1 MNASEGGKRGGRR
14 DGAGRGRGNSDR
26 RDGERRDGDRPMRPR
41 REPTAPEV
49 AIQSDLDEI
58 NRRLEAYK
66 AQQGDIT
73 ARIKGLS
80 STVSSAK
87 TALTE
92 AQAKKNAI
100 FTELKEANAVKASA
114 LSALKTVDNKR
125 KAAIAEATKVA
136 DACEIKVRKRTFE
149 GPDEKDG
156 DEDEDTASLN
166 KKVKELEWQQQTS
179 SLSAKEDRELIA
191 AIEKLRSRRM
201 DIGKFHT
208 EKRKVW
214 ELQADITA
222 AKAKLNEANA
232 KVDEIRARLGPAI
245 KAVDAA
251 RAELDST
258 TGSKKKGAA
267 ADEAKEAKY
276 TAATQAPEVAEK
288 LAHLTKIPAELPA
301 FDVESAPY
309 SALAKRRAT
318 VSKRIDVLYKCVN
331 ERRKEL
337 STVRNAAIA
346 EERKA
351 YAEEAKARKEAAA
364 RAREEAAGAKRA
376 QLEASAK
383 INPMAD
389 DVLTCDAL
397 VHYLAAKV
405 GDASL
410 AEGVAEPDRSLLSLT
425 APVRAAKA
433 EEGEE
438 EGEAPVD
445 PNARAVHLV
454 EATKAAIAAASLP
467 AAPTVRA
474 VDDDIP
480 EALRAALAA
489 KAAKDAAANKGKNG
503 KRARKGK
510 VAAAATAGV
519 SSVAASGL
527 QHTLGVQAAFSAVE
541 VKAPTTDEEARRTVK
556 ALASRRAALEAK
568 GKAVMAQKAKELHR
582 LLNPEEEPKAKEA
595 AKEKKGGDKKGG
607 KAAQQQQQQQQ
618 ASTSSASSS
627 SSSKR
632 QQQQQQQAPVD
643 LGPSPVSVYATMAV
657 PSVEDL
663 ANEGFY
669 C

>member
-1 MNASEGGKRGGRR
+1 
-14 DGAGRGRGNSDR
+14 
-26 RDGERRDGDRPMRPR
+26 MRPR

-49 AIQSDLDEI
+49 AIQGDLDEI
-58 NRRLEAYK
+58 NRRLDTYK
-66 AQQGDIT
+66 AQQTEIT
-73 ARIKGLS
+73 NRIKGLS
-80 STVSSAK
+80 STVSTAK

-100 FTELKEANAVKASA
+100 FAELKEANAAKASA
-114 LSALKTVDNKR
+114 LTALKTIDNKR

-136 DACEIKVRKRTFE
+136 DACEIKVRKRTFD
-149 GPDEKDG
+149 GPDEKEG
-156 DEDEDTASLN
+156 AEDEDTASLD

-191 AIEKLRSRRM
+191 SIEKLRSRRM

-214 ELQADITA
+214 DLQADITA
-222 AKAKLNEANA
+222 AKTKLNEANA
-232 KVDEIRARLGPAI
+232 KVDEIRSRLGPAI
-245 KAVDAA
+245 KVVDAA

-258 TGSKKKGAA
+258 TGSKKKGDDSAEAA
-267 ADEAKEAKY
+267 APAAKVAKY
-276 TAATQAPEVAEK
+276 TAPSEAPEVAEK
-288 LAHLTKIPAELPA
+288 LAHLTKIPAPLPT
-301 FDVESAPY
+301 FEVESAPY

-351 YAEEAKARKEAAA
+351 HAEEAKARKEAHA
-364 RAREEAAGAKRA
+364 RARAEAAGAKRA
-376 QLEASAK
+376 ELEASAK
-383 INPMAD
+383 VNPLAD

-397 VHYLAAKV
+397 VHYLAARV

-410 AEGVAEPDRSLLSLT
+410 AKGVAEPDRSLLTLT
-425 APVRAAKA
+425 APVAAPKA
-433 EEGEE
+433 ETEGEE
-438 EGEAPVD
+438 EAEPTVD

-480 EALRAALAA
+480 DALRAALAA
-489 KAAKDAAANKGKNG
+489 KAEREAASKKGKGG
-503 KRARKGK
+503 KRARKPK

-519 SSVAASGL
+519 SSIASTDM

-556 ALASRRAALEAK
+556 ALAARRAILENK
-568 GKAVMAQKAKELHR
+568 GKALMAKKAKELHR
-582 LLNPEEEPKAKEA
+582 LLNPAEEPKAKEG
-595 AKEKKGGDKKGG
+595 AKEKKGDGKKGG
-607 KAAQQQQQQQQ
+607 KAQQQ
-618 ASTSSASSS
+618 ASTS

-632 QQQQQQQAPVD
+632 QQQEAPID
-643 LGPSPVSVYATMAV
+643 LGPTPVSVYATMAV
-657 PSVEDL
+657 PSVQDL